1 MELQPNKSYTEQLKS
16 LKPNTKR
23 KQILMHPSAKKKK
36 KKDNYRYFQNETA
49 MILNQIIVFDK
60 VYKYLSNKNELDFNL
75 IKKNSIDI
83 KSDIFGLV

>member
-23 KQILMHPSAKKKK
+23 KQNSYAPKRKKKK
-36 KKDNYRYFQNETA
+36 KEKKEDNYRYFQNETA

-60 VYKYLSNKNELDFNL
+60 VYKYLSNKNGLDFNL
-75 IKKNSIDI
+75 IKKKFN
-83 KSDIFGLV
+83 